1 MSSRALLLQNFA
13 GFREVAVFDEER
25 PADLLVKTLQDCEP
39 IMERAKMLSEMN
51 PGKEFR
57 HVGLIPLSVLDRA
70 HREGW
75 FHDKAKW
82 RQWRNDPDN
91 RKFRTW
97 PGDI

>member
-1 MSSRALLLQNFA
+1 VSSRQLLLQNFC

-25 PADLLVKTLQDCEP
+25 PRDLLIKTLQECEP
-39 IMERAKMLSEMN
+39 IIERAKMLSELE
-51 PGKEFR
+51 PGKDFR

>member
-1 MSSRALLLQNFA
+1 MGTRQLLLTNFG
-13 GFREVAVFDEER
+13 GFREVALFDEER
-25 PADLLVKTLQDCEP
+25 PDDLLVRTLQDCEP
-39 IMERAKMLSEMN
+39 IIERAKLLSELS

-57 HVGLIPLSVLDRA
+57 HVGLIPLSVLDKA

-75 FHDKAKW
+75 FNDKAAW
-82 RQWRNDPDN
+82 RKWRNDPDN